1 MHLFIRVLF
10 SLWNHH
16 TKLYCAVY
24 IILNEMLTESE
35 LAESRNDLILNYT
48 FQLSTNLLLSSRAS
62 LGHFGL

>member
-16 TKLYCAVY
+16 TKLYWAVY

-35 LAESRNDLILNYT
+35 LRESRNDLVLNYIVV
-48 FQLSTNLLLSSRAS
+48 FVDKISVVN
-62 LGHFGL
+62 